1 MSDLRNVPSQDL
13 VQELERLKQENA
25 LLRGRNDELA
35 GTLARLSR
43 PIPVVRSIA
52 NNVKDAIMVL
62 DEEGRI
68 VTGNALAAS
77 MLGVA
82 QDTLAGQL
90 IHDLM
95 GAADAGMQA
104 FAAAVEGQ
112 GCVITEQHGRG
123 LKEWRSAP
131 FAMDGKRLILLG
143 QLDVADR
150 LSLRQGYSQM
160 QSLLEQRGISRSVV
174 VRQVLERQ
182 RAEEMLRR
190 EQGFFQLIL
199 DTDPSY
205 ISVYDAEGQPR
216 LVNRAFSHL
225 FGFRE
230 ELPLAEQFR
239 QSAAARQFAC
249 DRTERVCRT
258 GATEYYECEVE
269 DDMGTFRWYDAVI
282 TPLETPSG
290 ETLALSIATD
300 VTERKVSQLALEQAH
315 SELEERVKERTAAL
329 AELNERLVHEA
340 MERLEAQRR
349 IEESEA
355 RFKSLFFTNQ
365 AIKLLVDRESLVI
378 KEANNAALKFY
389 GYTREEM
396 IGLPVLALTMSTEEL
411 IRERLGGIA
420 REGSAHFEARHRHK
434 DGRFVDVEVYSGSIE
449 GEQFK
454 TIFAIVHDISERK
467 KAERLVIE
475 QRNHLTALMNAL
487 ADSAM
492 LLDVQGTIITLNTAA
507 AKAFGGSE
515 KILTGLNL
523 FDRVKPED
531 GKNLRRIVG
540 TVLETGSPLRQEYA
554 SGEAIWD
561 VTCNPVLDIMGNV
574 GGLALY
580 GKDVSARKKAEE
592 RMRWLSA
599 RVLSA
604 QEEERKR
611 IGRELHDSTAQMLS
625 GIKFMMEADLSI
637 MERAKLPH
645 DTRAIRKV
653 ISLLQGAIIELRRII
668 MDLRPTVLDD
678 LGLLSA
684 LRWLQDE
691 YSAMHSGIGFRMLLE
706 MDEEQ
711 LSEMQK
717 SVLFRVAQ
725 EAIAN
730 VVRHSRADALSLS
743 LLREDDSC
751 CLTISDNGIGFD
763 PRELVGAGI
772 GLDSMRERL
781 ELVDGQLRIVSEKGM
796 GTQVKALVPLGEP
809 NKHHD
814 ENRE

>member
-1 MSDLRNVPSQDL
+1 MSDLRNSPSHDL

-25 LLRGRNDELA
+25 RLRGRNDELA
-35 GTLARLSR
+35 GTLACFSQ

-68 VTGNALAAS
+68 ITGNPLAAF
-77 MLGVA
+77 MFGEV
-82 QDTLAGQL
+82 QDTFGGQV
-90 IHDLM
+90 IHDLL

-104 FAAAVEGQ
+104 FTAAVEGN
-112 GCVITEQHGRG
+112 GCVITEQQGLG

-131 FAMDGKRLILLG
+131 LVIDGKRLILLG

-150 LSLRQGYSQM
+150 FSLRQGNLQL
-160 QSLLEQRGISRSVV
+160 QALLEERGVSRSIAL
-174 VRQVLERQ
+174 RQILERQ
-182 RAEEMLRR
+182 RAEEMFRR
-190 EQGFFQLIL
+190 EQGVFQLIL

-258 GATEYYECEVE
+258 GTTEYYECEVE

-378 KEANNAALKFY
+378 REANNAALQFY

-396 IGLPVLALTMSTEEL
+396 IGLPVTALTMSTEEL
-411 IRERLGGIA
+411 IRERQGGMS
-420 REGSAHFEARHRHK
+420 REGSAHFEARHRLK
-434 DGRFVDVEVYSGSIE
+434 NGRFVDVEVYSGSIE
-449 GEQFK
+449 GEMFK

-492 LLDVQGTIITLNTAA
+492 LLDVEGTIITLNTAA
-507 AKAFGGSE
+507 ATVLGGTEEELAGVSLFDKVLPVSE
-515 KILTGLNL
+515 KHMRAIMEKV
-523 FDRVKPED
+523 R
-531 GKNLRRIVG
+531 
-540 TVLETGSPLRQEYA
+540 ETGQPLRQEYA
-554 SGEAIWD
+554 SGDSVWD

-653 ISLLQGAIIELRRII
+653 VSLLQGAIIELRRII

-691 YSAMHSGIGFRMLLE
+691 FCTMHSGTGFRLLLE
-706 MDEEQ
+706 MDEDL
-711 LSEMQK
+711 LSEVQK

-730 VVRHSRADALSLS
+730 AVRHSRADALSLS
-743 LLREDDSC
+743 LVREGDYCS
-751 CLTISDNGIGFD
+751 LVVSDNGVGFD

-781 ELVDGQLRIVSEKGM
+781 ELVEGQLHISSEKGI
-796 GTQVKALVPLGEP
+796 GTQVKALVPIR
-809 NKHHD
+809 KHD
-814 ENRE
+814 EMRDQNRE